1 MTIAIKC
8 LNTVVAGGEYHRPG
22 SVVHIDAAGIS
33 EAEAR
38 VLVSGGFAAW
48 HDAPV
53 AAIAPEPSQEATIA
67 SAPAEVDLSD
77 LKKAELVDMANA
89 AGIEGA
95 AKLNKDELIAALRGR

>member
-38 VLVSGGFAAW
+38 VLVSGGFAMW
-48 HDAPV
+48 SDAP
-53 AAIAPEPSQEATIA
+53 A
-67 SAPAEVDLSD
+67 APAAPIEASQVADTEPKVYLD
-77 LKKAELVDMANA
+77 AMKKAELVEMANA